1 MTQKIG
7 GKVSR
12 KIHFPLPQFD
22 SRKESFFDGFRDSFH
37 KIKIVNSWPWEN
49 IQIYAF
55 WLVALPPYLQQWYY
69 GPSVIISFR
78 KTYNWT

>member
-22 SRKESFFDGFRDSFH
+22 SGKESFFDGFHD
-37 KIKIVNSWPWEN
+37 NLLT
-49 IQIYAF
+49 F
-55 WLVALPPYLQQWYY
+55 WIFE
-69 GPSVIISFR
+69 IISLD
-78 KTYNWT
+78 WEIH

>member
-22 SRKESFFDGFRDSFH
+22 SGKELFFDGFHDNSLTFGFSIH
-37 KIKIVNSWPWEN
+37 PLESIFKQCVFCLAHFPFCNNSKIVMM
-49 IQIYAF
+49 
-55 WLVALPPYLQQWYY
+55 L
-69 GPSVIISFR
+69 
-78 KTYNWT
+78 

>member
-22 SRKESFFDGFRDSFH
+22 SGKESFFNGFHDNLLTFWIFEFIRLREFSKTVFSF
-37 KIKIVNSWPWEN
+37 WRPFLF
-49 IQIYAF
+49 ATT
-55 WLVALPPYLQQWYY
+55 
-69 GPSVIISFR
+69 VILF
-78 KTYNWT
+78 

>member
-22 SRKESFFDGFRDSFH
+22 SGKESFFDGFHDNLLTFWIFSIHPTERIFKHDVFCLA
-37 KIKIVNSWPWEN
+37 NLLF
-49 IQIYAF
+49 QIM
-55 WLVALPPYLQQWYY
+55 LRSQD
-69 GPSVIISFR
+69 
-78 KTYNWT
+78 

>member
-22 SRKESFFDGFRDSFH
+22 SGKESFFDGLHDNLLTLDFFDS
-37 KIKIVNSWPWEN
+37 S
-49 IQIYAF
+49 A
-55 WLVALPPYLQQWYY
+55 
-69 GPSVIISFR
+69 
-78 KTYNWT
+78 